1 MRTVMRPGD
10 DGVKS
15 YPLLNSLVVPR
26 PIAWVST
33 VSGEGV
39 GNLAPHSFFT
49 VVCADPPMVA
59 FSSVGE
65 KDTVRNVRETREF
78 VVNVAT
84 ERLKHAVNNSSAR
97 FDPADDEA
105 AELGLTMEDS
115 DTVRPQ
121 RVAASPASIE
131 CVMHT
136 MLQLGDSTLI
146 IGRVTAF
153 AIDPDI
159 LDGDHPTFEGLAP
172 MSRLGINEWGMP
184 PEVIRLDRPG
194 PPSDIHQFD

>member
-1 MRTVMRPGD
+1 MRRILRPGD
-10 DGVKS
+10 DGVEP

-33 VSGEGV
+33 VSAEGV
-39 GNLAPHSFFT
+39 GNLAPHSFFN

-78 VVNVAT
+78 VVSVAT
-84 ERLKHAVNNSSAR
+84 RSMRNEVNNSSAT
-97 FDPADDEA
+97 FDATQDEA
-105 AELGLTMEDS
+105 LALGVAMEAS
-115 DTVRPQ
+115 ETVRPQ
-121 RVAASPASIE
+121 RVAGSPAAIE
-131 CVMHT
+131 CVMHAAI
-136 MLQLGDSTLI
+136 QLGNSTLI

-153 AIDPDI
+153 AIDEDVM
-159 LDGDHPTFEGLAP
+159 DGDHPTMAGLAP
-172 MSRLGINEWGMP
+172 MSRLGLNEWGLP

-194 PPSDIHQFD
+194 HPSTIQLA